1 MLDCPILALLLLEHF
16 ELAHENFT
24 LVGSVKCLA
33 DNELY
38 IFELHVHIVS
48 CEDQNDMMIIHLIS
62 VATFDFL
69 HIMLRIMII

>member
-1 MLDCPILALLLLEHF
+1 MTPLRVLDSFVMSDCPILALLLLEHF

-38 IFELHVHIVS
+38 IFELQAHI
-48 CEDQNDMMIIHLIS
+48 
-62 VATFDFL
+62 A
-69 HIMLRIMII
+69 